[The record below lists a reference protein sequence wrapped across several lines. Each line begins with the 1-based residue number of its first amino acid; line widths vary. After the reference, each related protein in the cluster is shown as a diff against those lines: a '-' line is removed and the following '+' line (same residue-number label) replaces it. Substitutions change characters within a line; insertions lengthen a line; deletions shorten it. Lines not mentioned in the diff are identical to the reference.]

1 MLITI
6 AETPSFQRAVRSLLS
21 EQEREHLI
29 IQLACHPEIGIVIP
43 ETGGIRKLRWGRAGR
58 GKSGGVRVI
67 YFFHNHTMPLYLLDV
82 FGKNEKA
89 NLSMQERNELAKAV
103 SALVIYWRSRNGQ
116 SIH

>member
-21 EQEREHLI
+21 EQVHEHL
-29 IQLACHPEIGIVIP
+29 
-43 ETGGIRKLRWGRAGR
+43 
-58 GKSGGVRVI
+58 
-67 YFFHNHTMPLYLLDV
+67 D
-82 FGKNEKA
+82 
-89 NLSMQERNELAKAV
+89 NLSKQERNELAKAV